1 MEGRC
6 CHPCRENVYL
16 HSQSS
21 METNVIRSW
30 LGHVSFTTTNEY
42 IEIDMAMKRKGIER
56 CTPQVPEP
64 REDIPWRIWRN
75 GGTLILVCH
84 ARC

>member
-1 MEGRC
+1 MGGRC
-6 CHPCRENVYL
+6 CHPCLENVYL

-42 IEIDMAMKRKGIER
+42 IEIDMAMKREAIER
-56 CTPQVPEP
+56 CTPPVPEP
-64 REDIPWRIWRN
+64 REDIPWRIRRN
-75 GGTLILVCH
+75 GGTLILVCR

>member
-1 MEGRC
+1 MGGRC
-6 CHPCRENVYL
+6 CHPCLENVYL

-42 IEIDMAMKRKGIER
+42 IEIDMAMKREALDVEQIVAR
-56 CTPQVPEP
+56 QALTSVSVP
-64 REDIPWRIWRN
+64 
-75 GGTLILVCH
+75 
-84 ARC
+84 

>member
-1 MEGRC
+1 MGGRC
-6 CHPCRENVYL
+6 CHPCLENVYL

-42 IEIDMAMKRKGIER
+42 IEPFAKF
-56 CTPQVPEP
+56 P
-64 REDIPWRIWRN
+64 RQRELEAGQADR
-75 GGTLILVCH
+75 G
-84 ARC
+84 